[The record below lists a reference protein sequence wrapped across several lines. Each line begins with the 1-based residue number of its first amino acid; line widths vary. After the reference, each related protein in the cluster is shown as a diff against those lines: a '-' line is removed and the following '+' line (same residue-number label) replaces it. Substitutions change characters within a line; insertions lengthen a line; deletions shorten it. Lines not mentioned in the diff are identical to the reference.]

1 MPLPVGELVGVSAGA
16 ELEGLPAQPQVE
28 VEVPRH
34 QLQRE
39 EVTLQQHPGN
49 MVDSDERREMEYTF
63 QKKLLNSMII
73 CKFKDVHFK

>member
-1 MPLPVGELVGVSAGA
+1 MPLPVGELVAVSAGP

-28 VEVPRH
+28 VQVPRH

-39 EVTLQQHPGN
+39 EVTLQHTGD

>member
-1 MPLPVGELVGVSAGA
+1 MPLPVGELVAVSASS
-16 ELEGLPAQPQVE
+16 ELEGLAAQPQVE

-39 EVTLQQHPGN
+39 EVTLQHPGN
-49 MVDSDERREMEYTF
+49 MVDSDERREKEYTF

>member
-1 MPLPVGELVGVSAGA
+1 MPLPVGELVAVSAGP
-16 ELEGLPAQPQVE
+16 ELEWLPAQPQVE
-28 VEVPRH
+28 VQVPRH

-39 EVTLQQHPGN
+39 EVTLQHGGHRG
-49 MVDSDERREMEYTF
+49 DSDERREMEYTF

>member
-1 MPLPVGELVGVSAGA
+1 MPLPVGELVAVSAGP
-16 ELEGLPAQPQVE
+16 ELEGLAAQPQVE

-49 MVDSDERREMEYTF
+49 MVDSDMREERWNT
-63 QKKLLNSMII
+63 
-73 CKFKDVHFK
+73 HFKRNS